1 MRTGATLSE
10 LLVVLAIVAVLA
22 ATAAPSA
29 VGLLNSLQTESA
41 ARKLMAAH
49 RVARFA
55 AIQRGQPTLLEV
67 FPESLVVR
75 CLSGG
80 DTVVVWR
87 AAGPATV
94 GVSLSGPDYP
104 LAFAPTGIPRGVA
117 NATYRLRRGAAERQ
131 VIVSRLGRL
140 RLVR

>member
-1 MRTGATLSE
+1 MRTGATLPE
-10 LLVVLAIVAVLA
+10 LLVVLAIVAALA
-22 ATAAPSA
+22 AIAAPSA
-29 VGLLNSLQTESA
+29 VGLLTSLQTEWA
-41 ARKLMAAH
+41 ARELMAAH
-49 RVARFA
+49 RVARFT

-87 AAGPATV
+87 AAGPAAV

-117 NATYRLRRGAAERQ
+117 NATYQLRRGAAERQ

-140 RLVR
+140 RLAR